1 MEIKAL
7 NETAEVVA
15 PDKSIIR
22 EWVAPGNSRAAK
34 MSMAEITIPPGIK
47 VPPHYHLEC
56 EETYFILE
64 GEGEMELGMDKRTLQ
79 AGDAVVILPHERHTI
94 ANRTDRPLKMF
105 VTCVPAWT
113 LEDSVFVD

>member
-7 NETAEVVA
+7 NEITEVVA

-22 EWVAPGNSRAAK
+22 EWVAPGNSRAKK
-34 MSMAEITIPPGIK
+34 MSMAEITIPPGVK
-47 VPPHYHLEC
+47 VPPHYHQVI

-64 GEGEMELGMDKRTLQ
+64 GEGEMELGDEKRTMS
-79 AGDAVVILPHERHTI
+79 AGEAVVILPNERHTI
-94 ANRTDRPLKMF
+94 ANKTDKPLKMY

-113 LEDSVFVD
+113 FEESVFVE

>member
-7 NETAEVVA
+7 NEIAEIVA

-22 EWVAPGNSRAAK
+22 EWVAPANSRAKK
-34 MSMAEITIPPGIK
+34 MSMAEITIPPGVI
-47 VPPHYHLEC
+47 VPPHYHQVI

-64 GEGEMELGMDKRTLQ
+64 GEGEMQLGEDTRTMR
-79 AGDAVVILPHERHTI
+79 AGDAVVIQPNERHTI
-94 ANRTDRPLKMF
+94 ANMTDKPLKMY

-113 LEDSVFVD
+113 FEESVFVD